1 MLSGKILEAQRGNQ
15 NCMLDLIRTFQQLL
29 HKYAYKLHYE
39 DAFSD
44 LVISLIEVIYKIKI
58 EDFSETGDG
67 ALVNY
72 ITESINHTYFKLS
85 KRANILSSKE
95 QHVSD
100 LTESQQFYMEN
111 APAPEEEHLSKFK
124 LMLSG
129 CNLTN
134 AEKEVIIKFFFWE
147 TSVSQIAKEMKVSRQ
162 NVNQIKNR
170 AIKKLRKIYG

>member
-67 ALVNY
+67 ALV
-72 ITESINHTYFKLS
+72 
-85 KRANILSSKE
+85 
-95 QHVSD
+95 
-100 LTESQQFYMEN
+100 
-111 APAPEEEHLSKFK
+111 
-124 LMLSG
+124 
-129 CNLTN
+129 
-134 AEKEVIIKFFFWE
+134 
-147 TSVSQIAKEMKVSRQ
+147 KEMKVSRQ
-162 NVNQIKNR
+162 NVNQNKNR
-170 AIKKLRKIYG
+170 AIKKPRKKYG

>member
-1 MLSGKILEAQRGNQ
+1 MVPLSIIL
-15 NCMLDLIRTFQQLL
+15 
-29 HKYAYKLHYE
+29 
-39 DAFSD
+39 
-44 LVISLIEVIYKIKI
+44 
-58 EDFSETGDG
+58 
-67 ALVNY
+67 
-72 ITESINHTYFKLS
+72 
-85 KRANILSSKE
+85 NILSSKE

>member
-72 ITESINHTYFKLS
+72 ITQSINHTYFKLS

-124 LMLSG
+124 LM
-129 CNLTN
+129 NITN
-134 AEKEVIIKFFFWE
+134 P
-147 TSVSQIAKEMKVSRQ
+147 
-162 NVNQIKNR
+162 QIKLEDFLSKSISMTICQRMNLVG
-170 AIKKLRKIYG
+170 IKKTVLLWMNLLWEELAIILCLT